1 MVLLLLL
8 LLLLVSVVV
17 VLLHLV
23 SRKRLLQVQRQLL
36 TQAQV
41 CKLLLQPLDSGSTG
55 KTGAAAAVA
64 VPVVRV
70 QVGLTVGVLGR
81 RAAAATR
88 SGRSRGA
95 GRRGGSGVMAE
106 GEDGR

>member
-8 LLLLVSVVV
+8 LLVLLVIVVV

-88 SGRSRGA
+88 SRGA